1 MVAVGIVR
9 NQFRNIFGIRRE
21 RSMPRRT
28 LRPQLGARIVR
39 DDVRMVVQAGL
50 GQDLWAWLQEQ
61 GWREVRFRPDRRTY
75 RDVPNSWVTALIDA
89 APEHRDAVLKAA
101 MAEARRQPTPPTRGS
116 V

>member
-1 MVAVGIVR
+1 MGIVR

-21 RSMPRRT
+21 RALPRRT
-28 LRPQLGARIVR
+28 YRPHLGARIVR

-50 GQDLWAWLQEQ
+50 GQDLWNWLQDQ
-61 GWREVRFRPDRRTY
+61 GWREVRVRPDRRSY

-101 MAEARRQPTPPTRGS
+101 MAEARRLPLPPTRGA